1 VPTLTQIWRD
11 VLPTAT
17 WLSPEVAPTGADGPA
32 WPDPE
37 IAWVR
42 VLRARIP
49 ALEGLEAGDF
59 AIVPDSVLSAL
70 ASGPADPLAVVA
82 ELTRVGVSAILLVA
96 EDPGG
101 PIASR
106 LVEAARARSTPVLRV
121 PSADPGALER
131 SLVGYLVNRRAEL
144 DRQAAQ
150 VDAAVERLALEGRG
164 LEAMAGAVGAS
175 LGRAVVIEDERGLAV
190 TIHAPASVS
199 GAAAAAT
206 RYLAQPRQAALRVA
220 LPGAGSLA
228 LLGPQ
233 PVSDLDRAVAERVAP
248 LLALEMGR
256 QVLARRPR
264 GSGRA
269 ESLPADGPP
278 WVVVIGRQI
287 VPGEDTPAEERER
300 RRERLARLAP
310 PRRLLLRGDATS
322 VDYRLVAA
330 LPPDDPRG
338 LALATRIASTIGRDV
353 AASRP
358 FARPEERSAAE
369 AEARATLEASEAIP
383 PAAEVRQSIS
393 HASTGSEDSVG
404 ADGLGAPSSGA
415 PRVVPAAPSTRG
427 AGIVPAAPSTRG
439 AGIVPAAPSTPGAQ
453 LVPAAH
459 SPVGPRVVLAE
470 RLAAYRMLGDLHN
483 LPNGPRLAG
492 TLLAPLLAGGSAA
505 TKAQRLATL
514 RAVLEHPGA
523 AAAAEVLGIHRN
535 TLLYRVVRIEERT
548 GWRLDD
554 PDLRLALAIAV
565 RLVQNDQ

>member
-1 VPTLTQIWRD
+1 MPTLTQLWRD

-17 WLSPEVAPTGADGPA
+17 WLSPEVAPPGSEGPA

-96 EDPGG
+96 EDPAG

-121 PSADPGALER
+121 AAADPGALER

-164 LEAMAGAVGAS
+164 LEALAGAVGAS
-175 LGRAVVIEDERGLAV
+175 LGRAIVIEDERGLAV
-190 TIHAPASVS
+190 TIHAPATVP

-228 LLGPQ
+228 LLGAQ

-256 QVLARRPR
+256 QVVARRPR
-264 GSGRA
+264 GSGRS
-269 ESLPADGPP
+269 ESLPAEGPP
-278 WVVVIGRQI
+278 WIVVIGRQI
-287 VPGEDTPAEERER
+287 VPGEDAPAEERER

-330 LPPDDPRG
+330 LPPDDVRG
-338 LALATRIASTIGRDV
+338 LALATRIAATIGRDV

-358 FARPEERSAAE
+358 FLRPEERSAAE

-383 PAAEVRQSIS
+383 APPEVRHAIS
-393 HASTGSEDSVG
+393 RAPGGPDGSGGSDGMEAASSTGGPRRVPTASSTG
-404 ADGLGAPSSGA
+404 GPRGMLAAPSSG
-415 PRVVPAAPSTRG
+415 
-427 AGIVPAAPSTRG
+427 
-439 AGIVPAAPSTPGAQ
+439 
-453 LVPAAH
+453 
-459 SPVGPRVVLAE
+459 GPRVVLAE

-492 TLLAPLLAGGSAA
+492 ALLAPLLAGGSAA
-505 TKAQRLATL
+505 TRARRLATL
-514 RAVLEHPGA
+514 RAVLEHAGA
-523 AAAAEVLGIHRN
+523 AAAAEALGVHRN

>member
-1 VPTLTQIWRD
+1 MPTLTQIWRD

-17 WLSPEVAPTGADGPA
+17 WLSPEVAPPGADGPA

-49 ALEGLEAGDF
+49 ALEGLEAGDV

-121 PSADPGALER
+121 AVTDPGALER

-164 LEAMAGAVGAS
+164 LEALAGAVGAS
-175 LGRAVVIEDERGLAV
+175 LGRAIVIEDERGLAV
-190 TIHAPASVS
+190 TIHAPATVP

-228 LLGPQ
+228 LLGAQ

-256 QVLARRPR
+256 QVVARRPR
-264 GSGRA
+264 GSGRS
-269 ESLPADGPP
+269 ESLPAEGPP
-278 WVVVIGRQI
+278 WIVVIGRQI
-287 VPGEDTPAEERER
+287 VPGEDAPAEERER

-330 LPPDDPRG
+330 LPPDDVRG
-338 LALATRIASTIGRDV
+338 LALATRIAATIGRDV

-358 FARPEERSAAE
+358 FLRPEERSAAE

-383 PAAEVRQSIS
+383 APPEVRHAIS
-393 HASTGSEDSVG
+393 RAPGGPDGSGGSDGMEAASSTGGPRRVPTASSTG
-404 ADGLGAPSSGA
+404 GPRGMLAAPSSG
-415 PRVVPAAPSTRG
+415 
-427 AGIVPAAPSTRG
+427 
-439 AGIVPAAPSTPGAQ
+439 
-453 LVPAAH
+453 
-459 SPVGPRVVLAE
+459 GPRVVLAE

-492 TLLAPLLAGGSAA
+492 ALLAPLLAGGSAA
-505 TKAQRLATL
+505 TRARRLATL
-514 RAVLEHPGA
+514 RAVLEHAGA
-523 AAAAEVLGIHRN
+523 AAAAEALGVHRN

>member
-101 PIASR
+101 PIASP

-121 PSADPGALER
+121 PAADPGALER

-175 LGRAVVIEDERGLAV
+175 LGRAIVIEDERGLAV
-190 TIHAPASVS
+190 TIHAPATVP

-287 VPGEDTPAEERER
+287 VPGEDAPAEERER

-338 LALATRIASTIGRDV
+338 IALASRIASTIGRDV

-383 PAAEVRQSIS
+383 AAREAPQSIS
-393 HASTGSEDSVG
+393 RASIGSDGS
-404 ADGLGAPSSGA
+404 DGLGAAPSSGGS
-415 PRVVPAAPSTRG
+415 RVVPTAPSRRG
-427 AGIVPAAPSTRG
+427 ARAVPATQS
-439 AGIVPAAPSTPGAQ
+439 S
-453 LVPAAH
+453 
-459 SPVGPRVVLAE
+459 VGPRVVLAE

-492 TLLAPLLAGGSAA
+492 ALLAPLLSGGSAA

-523 AAAAEVLGIHRN
+523 AAAAEALGIHRN
-535 TLLYRVVRIEERT
+535 TLLYRIVHIEERT

>member
-17 WLSPEVAPTGADGPA
+17 WLSPEVAAPGADGPA

-96 EDPGG
+96 EDPAG

-106 LVEAARARSTPVLRV
+106 LVEAARARSTPVLHV
-121 PSADPGALER
+121 AAADPGALER

-164 LEAMAGAVGAS
+164 LEALAGAVGVS
-175 LGRAVVIEDERGLAV
+175 LGRAIVIEDERGLAV
-190 TIHAPASVS
+190 TIHAPATVP

-220 LPGAGSLA
+220 LPGTGSLA

-256 QVLARRPR
+256 QVLTRRPS
-264 GSGRA
+264 GSGRS

-287 VPGEDTPAEERER
+287 VPGEDAPAEERER
-300 RRERLARLAP
+300 RRERLVRLAP

-330 LPPDDPRG
+330 LPPDDARG
-338 LALATRIASTIGRDV
+338 LALATRIATAIGRDV

-358 FARPEERSAAE
+358 FVRPEERSAAE

-383 PAAEVRQSIS
+383 AAPEVR
-393 HASTGSEDSVG
+393 HAIPSAPIGFDGSDGPG
-404 ADGLGAPSSGA
+404 AAPSSGG
-415 PRVVPAAPSTRG
+415 PRVVPTAPSSG
-427 AGIVPAAPSTRG
+427 
-439 AGIVPAAPSTPGAQ
+439 
-453 LVPAAH
+453 
-459 SPVGPRVVLAE
+459 GPRVVLAE

-492 TLLAPLLAGGSAA
+492 ALLAPLLAGGSA
-505 TKAQRLATL
+505 TTRAQRLATL

-523 AAAAEVLGIHRN
+523 AAAAEALGIHRN
-535 TLLYRVVRIEERT
+535 TLLYRVVRIEQRT

>member
-17 WLSPEVAPTGADGPA
+17 WLSPEVAPPGADGPA

-82 ELTRVGVSAILLVA
+82 ELTKVGVSAILLVA
-96 EDPGG
+96 EDPAG

-106 LVEAARARSTPVLRV
+106 LVEAARARLTPVLRV
-121 PSADPGALER
+121 AAADPGALER

-164 LEAMAGAVGAS
+164 LEALAGAVGMS
-175 LGRAVVIEDERGLAV
+175 LGRAIVIEDERGLAV
-190 TIHAPASVS
+190 TIHAPATVP

-233 PVSDLDRAVAERVAP
+233 PASDLDRAVAERVAP

-256 QVLARRPR
+256 QVVARRPR
-264 GSGRA
+264 GSGRS

-287 VPGEDTPAEERER
+287 VPGEDAPPDERER

-330 LPPDDPRG
+330 LPPDDARG
-338 LALATRIASTIGRDV
+338 LALATRIAVTIGRDV

-383 PAAEVRQSIS
+383 AAPEVRQSHPRAAI
-393 HASTGSEDSVG
+393 GS
-404 ADGLGAPSSGA
+404 DGPGGPDG
-415 PRVVPAAPSTRG
+415 PGAAPSTRG
-427 AGIVPAAPSTRG
+427 ARVM
-439 AGIVPAAPSTPGAQ
+439 PGTQ
-453 LVPAAH
+453 
-459 SPVGPRVVLAE
+459 SVGPRVVLAE

-492 TLLAPLLAGGSAA
+492 ALLAPLLAGGSAA
-505 TKAQRLATL
+505 TKARRLATL

-523 AAAAEVLGIHRN
+523 AAAAEALGIHRN

-554 PDLRLALAIAV
+554 SDLRLALAIAV
-565 RLVQNDQ
+565 RLVQNDQYADR

>member
-17 WLSPEVAPTGADGPA
+17 WLSPEVAAPGVDGPA

-49 ALEGLEAGDF
+49 ALEGLEAGDV
-59 AIVPDSVLSAL
+59 AIVPDSVLAAL

-96 EDPGG
+96 DDPGG
-101 PIASR
+101 PTASR

-121 PSADPGALER
+121 AAADPGALER

-164 LEAMAGAVGAS
+164 LEALAGAVGAS
-175 LGRAVVIEDERGLAV
+175 LGRAIVIEDERGLAV
-190 TIHAPASVS
+190 TIHAPATVP

-228 LLGPQ
+228 LLGAQ

-248 LLALEMGR
+248 LLALEMSR
-256 QVLARRPR
+256 QAVARRPR
-264 GSGRA
+264 GSGRS

-287 VPGEDTPAEERER
+287 VPGEEAPAEERER

-330 LPPDDPRG
+330 LPPDDARG
-338 LALATRIASTIGRDV
+338 LAVATRIAATIGRDV

-358 FARPEERSAAE
+358 FARPEDRSAAE
-369 AEARATLEASEAIP
+369 AEARATLEAIEAIP
-383 PAAEVRQSIS
+383 VAPDVRRAI
-393 HASTGSEDSVG
+393 ARARFGSGGS
-404 ADGLGAPSSGA
+404 DGVEAAPSSSG
-415 PRVVPAAPSTRG
+415 PRALPTAS
-427 AGIVPAAPSTRG
+427 S
-439 AGIVPAAPSTPGAQ
+439 S
-453 LVPAAH
+453 
-459 SPVGPRVVLAE
+459 GPRVVLAE

-523 AAAAEVLGIHRN
+523 AAAATALGIHRN

-565 RLVQNDQ
+565 RLVQNDQRDGPLSG

>member
-17 WLSPEVAPTGADGPA
+17 WLSPEVAPPGSEGPA

-96 EDPGG
+96 EDPAG

-121 PSADPGALER
+121 AAADPGALER

-164 LEAMAGAVGAS
+164 LEALAGAVGAS
-175 LGRAVVIEDERGLAV
+175 LGRAIVIEDERGLAV
-190 TIHAPASVS
+190 TIHAPATVP

-256 QVLARRPR
+256 QVVARRPR
-264 GSGRA
+264 GSGRS

-287 VPGEDTPAEERER
+287 VPGEDAPPEERER

-330 LPPDDPRG
+330 LPPDDARG
-338 LALATRIASTIGRDV
+338 LALATRIAATIGRDV
-353 AASRP
+353 AVSRP

-383 PAAEVRQSIS
+383 AAPEVRQSS
-393 HASTGSEDSVG
+393 RHASIGSDDPGEPGPAPPTGG
-404 ADGLGAPSSGA
+404 ARLPPTAAPASGGVSTAPPSRGAREVPTAPPSGGPGGVSTAPSSG
-415 PRVVPAAPSTRG
+415 
-427 AGIVPAAPSTRG
+427 
-439 AGIVPAAPSTPGAQ
+439 
-453 LVPAAH
+453 
-459 SPVGPRVVLAE
+459 GPRVVLAE

-492 TLLAPLLAGGSAA
+492 ALLAPLLAGGSAA
-505 TKAQRLATL
+505 TKARRLATL

-523 AAAAEVLGIHRN
+523 AAAAEALGIHRN

>member
-1 VPTLTQIWRD
+1 MPTLTQLWRD

-17 WLSPEVAPTGADGPA
+17 WLSPEVAAPGADQPA

-59 AIVPDSVLSAL
+59 AIVPESVLSAL

-96 EDPGG
+96 EDPAG

-121 PSADPGALER
+121 AAADPGALER

-164 LEAMAGAVGAS
+164 LEALAGAVGAS
-175 LGRAVVIEDERGLAV
+175 LGRAIVIEDERGLAV
-190 TIHAPASVS
+190 TIHAPATVP

-256 QVLARRPR
+256 QAVARRPR
-264 GSGRA
+264 GTGRS

-287 VPGEDTPAEERER
+287 VPGEDAPPEERER

-330 LPPDDPRG
+330 LPPDDARG
-338 LALATRIASTIGRDV
+338 LALAARIAATIGRDV

-358 FARPEERSAAE
+358 FGRPEERSAAE

-383 PAAEVRQSIS
+383 PAPEGR
-393 HASTGSEDSVG
+393 HAMPGTPAGS
-404 ADGLGAPSSGA
+404 DGMDAATSS
-415 PRVVPAAPSTRG
+415 AA
-427 AGIVPAAPSTRG
+427 
-439 AGIVPAAPSTPGAQ
+439 
-453 LVPAAH
+453 
-459 SPVGPRVVLAE
+459 PRVVLAE

-483 LPNGPRLAG
+483 LPNGPRLAAA
-492 TLLAPLLAGGSAA
+492 LLAPLLAGGSAA
-505 TKAQRLATL
+505 SKAQRLATL
-514 RAVLEHPGA
+514 RAVLAHSGA
-523 AAAAEVLGIHRN
+523 ASAAEALGIHRN

-565 RLVQNDQ
+565 RLVQNDQREGSTAG

>member
-1 VPTLTQIWRD
+1 MRRP
-11 VLPTAT
+11 
-17 WLSPEVAPTGADGPA
+17 GADGPA

-101 PIASR
+101 PIASP

-121 PSADPGALER
+121 PAADPGALER

-175 LGRAVVIEDERGLAV
+175 LGRAIVIEDERGLAV
-190 TIHAPASVS
+190 TIHAPATVP

-287 VPGEDTPAEERER
+287 VPGEDAPAEERER

-338 LALATRIASTIGRDV
+338 IALASRIASTIGRDV

-383 PAAEVRQSIS
+383 AAREAPQSIS
-393 HASTGSEDSVG
+393 RASIGSDGS
-404 ADGLGAPSSGA
+404 DGLGAAPSSGGSRVVPTA
-415 PRVVPAAPSTRG
+415 PSRRGARVVPATQS
-427 AGIVPAAPSTRG
+427 S
-439 AGIVPAAPSTPGAQ
+439 
-453 LVPAAH
+453 
-459 SPVGPRVVLAE
+459 VGPRVVLAE

-492 TLLAPLLAGGSAA
+492 ALLAPLLAGGSAA

-523 AAAAEVLGIHRN
+523 AAAAEALGIHRN
-535 TLLYRVVRIEERT
+535 TLLYRIVRIEERT

>member
-17 WLSPEVAPTGADGPA
+17 WLSPEVAPPGADGPA

-82 ELTRVGVSAILLVA
+82 ELTKVGVSAILLVA
-96 EDPGG
+96 EDPAG

-121 PSADPGALER
+121 AAADPGALER

-164 LEAMAGAVGAS
+164 LEALAGAVGMS
-175 LGRAVVIEDERGLAV
+175 LGRAIVIEDERGLAV
-190 TIHAPASVS
+190 TIHAPATVP

-256 QVLARRPR
+256 QVVTRRPR
-264 GSGRA
+264 GSGRS

-287 VPGEDTPAEERER
+287 VPGEDAPPDERER

-330 LPPDDPRG
+330 LPPDDARG
-338 LALATRIASTIGRDV
+338 LALATRIAVTIGRDV

-383 PAAEVRQSIS
+383 AAPEVRQSHP
-393 HASTGSEDSVG
+393 HASIGS
-404 ADGLGAPSSGA
+404 DGPGGPDG
-415 PRVVPAAPSTRG
+415 PGAAPSTRG
-427 AGIVPAAPSTRG
+427 ARVM
-439 AGIVPAAPSTPGAQ
+439 PGTQ
-453 LVPAAH
+453 
-459 SPVGPRVVLAE
+459 SVGPRVVLAE

-492 TLLAPLLAGGSAA
+492 ALLAPLLAGGSAA
-505 TKAQRLATL
+505 TKARRLATL

-523 AAAAEVLGIHRN
+523 AAAAEALGIHRN

-554 PDLRLALAIAV
+554 SDLRLALAIAV
-565 RLVQNDQ
+565 RLVQNDQYADR